1 MKAVVTASPR
11 KAQTLVGALLALAL
25 VTGCGDSR
33 EDFIGGRVKD
43 ACDAAWPVC
52 SEVAGCILG
61 DESYSEGRFPGRG
74 RFIVQVPEA
83 ATVRVSFYLEEVLAS
98 GEETIIT
105 VHEEGCRARTR
116 QAVAGRTVADSME
129 KFGAFVQEVDVTGV
143 GDHLVEFESDMQA
156 RFVMKVDVIPQRN
169 R

>member
-1 MKAVVTASPR
+1 MRPVVAASTW

-25 VTGCGDSR
+25 GAGCGSNR
-33 EDFIGGRVKD
+33 SDFIGGRVLD
-43 ACDAAWPVC
+43 ACNASWPVC
-52 SEVAGCILG
+52 SEKVGCILG
-61 DESYSEGRFPGRG
+61 DERYVEGRFPGRG

-83 ATVRVSFYLEEVLAS
+83 ATVRVSFFLEEVLAS
-98 GEETIIT
+98 GQETIVT

-116 QAVAGRTVADSME
+116 QAVAGRTVVEAME
-129 KFGAFVQEVDVTGV
+129 KFGEFVREVDVTGV

-156 RFVMKVDVIPQRN
+156 RYVLKVEVIPQRN

>member
-1 MKAVVTASPR
+1 M
-11 KAQTLVGALLALAL
+11 GALLALAL
-25 VTGCGDSR
+25 GAGCGDSR
-33 EDFIGGRVKD
+33 SDFIGGRVKD
-43 ACDAAWPVC
+43 SCDASWPVC

-83 ATVRVSFYLEEVLAS
+83 ATVRVSFYLEEVLAT
-98 GEETIIT
+98 GEETIVT

-116 QAVAGRTVADSME
+116 QATAGRTVADSME
-129 KFGAFVQEVDVTGV
+129 KFGAFVREVDVTGV

-156 RFVMKVDVIPQRN
+156 RFAMKVDVIPLRN